1 MVKSRK
7 WQYLISLDELEKGDV
22 TNVKFGTR
30 DLAVYDAKDGIFVSL
45 SRCTHGAANLC
56 DGYFDGIYIECP
68 LHQGLFDVRTGEAKA
83 PPARVQ
89 LKMIQSRV
97 KNEMIQIYI

>member
-1 MVKSRK
+1 MKTGT
-7 WQYLISLDELEKGDV
+7 WQDIIPLDELEKGDV
-22 TNVKFGTR
+22 TNVKFGTK